1 MRKGFNLSGNLVK
14 FYRSLQTGHLGHF
27 LGHFSLTEKVN
38 WCRRSYFSLM
48 PAKILWSAS
57 YILVTLALKIGCLR
71 YKFQLYT
78 VSRSWDT
85 KGGCAVPSTHTIIV
99 HSYVDLLLCT
109 RISDIVCDEVVQ
121 PPVFSTF
128 RYGYEVE
135 FSPGM
140 PFWWCAQ
147 KLKVASRINKR
158 NFKVTG
164 CL

>member
-57 YILVTLALKIGCLR
+57 YILVTLALKIGYLR
-71 YKFQLYT
+71 YKFQLYS

-99 HSYVDLLLCT
+99 HSYGWPITVYT
-109 RISDIVCDEVVQ
+109 Y
-121 PPVFSTF
+121 F
-128 RYGYEVE
+128 RYCVWR
-135 FSPGM
+135 S
-140 PFWWCAQ
+140 CATPCF
-147 KLKVASRINKR
+147 L
-158 NFKVTG
+158 NF
-164 CL
+164 